1 MSYKFNAKLV
11 KLLFGR
17 LLFIVMILFI
27 SQGCFHQRKS
37 KTVRKAENRTEQV
50 DIKREKAYEK
60 ERKDGLKHQYEI
72 QTKEVQERMKRS
84 RNNAEKFNSQMRNRE
99 SFIKQLLRKM
109 SIMTRYF

>member
-1 MSYKFNAKLV
+1 MFNAKLV

-37 KTVRKAENRTEQV
+37 RTVRKAENRVEQA
-50 DIKREKAYEK
+50 DIKREKVYEK

-72 QTKEVQERMKRS
+72 QTKEVRERMKQS
-84 RNNAEKFNSQMRNRE
+84 RKNAEKFNRQMRKHEPFFKRL
-99 SFIKQLLRKM
+99 IRK
-109 SIMTRYF
+109 IFKK